1 MLEFFTINRYALIV
15 RPSEAMI
22 GWVNSVF
29 PGDPIDYDKMKGH
42 DNTDIFLIPEFDSP
56 EDAEEWLQENYQNF
70 LRHSL
75 EAWSTDESTWPKPLS
90 WEQFD
95 RLHEYS
101 IESVVIDT
109 VDEEYDEEFDE
120 EDF

>member
-1 MLEFFTINRYALIV
+1 MLEFFSINRYALIV

-22 GWVNSVF
+22 DWVNTVF
-29 PGDPIDYDKMKGH
+29 PGDPIDFDKMKGH
-42 DNTDIFLIPEFDSP
+42 DHTDIFLIPQFDSVKN
-56 EDAEEWLQENYQNF
+56 AEEWLEENYRFF

-75 EAWSTDESTWPKPLS
+75 EEWSTDESTWPKPLS
-90 WEQFD
+90 WEQFE
-95 RLHEYS
+95 RLHNYT